1 MNDHTSARRYARAL
15 IETTANT
22 LAVRDELLAISEALR
37 SNAGLQDALVNP
49 GVPVANKK
57 AIATGVFQGLTAP
70 LPRLLDM
77 LIDGAR
83 VDLLH
88 EIARKYLHEWNA
100 QNNVHAAKV
109 VTAMPLD
116 DDGKA
121 AIKRA
126 IETAVSGAVEME
138 TAVDPSLVGGVKV
151 EVDGRLF
158 DGSVRARLK
167 ALREQLL

>member
-1 MNDHTSARRYARAL
+1 LNDHTSARRYARAI
-15 IETTANT
+15 IETTVDSR
-22 LAVRDELLAISEALR
+22 AVRDELIAMSSALR
-37 SNAGLQDALVNP
+37 ATAGLQDALVNP

-57 AIATGVFQGLTAP
+57 AIAAAAFSGLTAP
-70 LPRLLDM
+70 LPRLLEM
-77 LIDGAR
+77 LIDAAR
-83 VDLLH
+83 VELLH
-88 EIARKYLHEWNA
+88 EIARKYVQEWNA

-121 AIKRA
+121 AIKSA

-138 TAVDPSLVGGVKV
+138 TAIDPALVGGVKV
-151 EVDGRLF
+151 EVDGHLF